1 MELDDPKKKLRT
13 ELRNES
19 GRPQEKKL
27 RTELRY
33 GTGRPEEKIK
43 NCDGAGLE
51 FPPLWFW
58 TEDLQITKKRW
69 LFH

>member
-51 FPPLWFW
+51 FPPLWF
-58 TEDLQITKKRW
+58 
-69 LFH
+69 